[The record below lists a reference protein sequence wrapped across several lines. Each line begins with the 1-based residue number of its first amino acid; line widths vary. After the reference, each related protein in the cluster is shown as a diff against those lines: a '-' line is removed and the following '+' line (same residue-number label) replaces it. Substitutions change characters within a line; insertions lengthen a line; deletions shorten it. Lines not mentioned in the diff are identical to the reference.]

1 MLKIGFIILNFRF
14 LLPVVFFISF
24 STSHAQLRIFNQS
37 SNSGDEQY
45 CDESLDD
52 LIPADNLYQWWDT
65 NVVHPNN
72 SLTLEQA
79 AEKRLRL
86 VYNRTCDFVF
96 PVDNPKITSEFGRR
110 RRRMHK
116 GIDIDLETGQPVFAA
131 FEGKVRFAKFNNS
144 YGNVIIIRH
153 PNGLETYYAHLSE
166 ILVKPGD
173 YVQPGTKIGLGGNTG
188 RSRGDHLHFE
198 MRYLGVALNP
208 LHIIHPRTFEIMSE
222 SFEISARGDKVNLK
236 PLEKYHTVKP
246 GDTWQKICQDYCLSL
261 RQLLALNNLDE
272 AGALP
277 VDAQIRIH

>member
-1 MLKIGFIILNFRF
+1 MRINSLKNLILSA
-14 LLPVVFFISF
+14 LSF
-24 STSHAQLRIFNQS
+24 ALFTPFSLNAQEKFAVHHVSTSKEF
-37 SNSGDEQY
+37 

-52 LIPADNLYQWWDT
+52 LIPADELYQWWDT
-65 NVVHPNN
+65 GVVHAAAGM
-72 SLTLEQA
+72 SLEQL

-96 PVDNPKITSEFGRR
+96 PVDNPVITSEFGRR

-116 GIDIDLETGQPVFAA
+116 GIDIDLETGQPVYAA
-131 FEGKVRFAKFNNS
+131 FEGKVRFARYNKS

-166 ILVKPGD
+166 IRVKPGD
-173 YVQPGTKIGLGGNTG
+173 YVQPGTIIGLGGNTG

-208 LHIIHPRTFEIMSE
+208 LHIIHPKTFEIVSE
-222 SFEISARGDKVNLK
+222 TFEISARGDKVK
-236 PLEKYHTVKP
+236 VTPVEKYHVVKP
-246 GDTWQKICQDYCLSL
+246 GDTWQKICRDYCLSL
-261 RQLLALNNLDE
+261 RQLLALNDLEE

-277 VDAQIRIH
+277 LDARLRVQ